1 MEMNENLARI
11 LQSIPPHVKVV
22 AVSKTHPPETIREFY
37 NQGLRVFGE
46 NKAQELINKQ
56 PQLPD
61 DIEWHFIGHLQRN
74 KVKYIV
80 PFVSLIH
87 SVDSL
92 RLLAEINKEAGKNG
106 RVIDFLF
113 QFHIATEQ
121 TKFGL
126 DLYEARDILNTE
138 QYIAFNNIR
147 PCGVMG
153 MGTFTDDEAIV
164 RDEFKQLKRIFDA
177 LKSEFFQTSD
187 HFKEISM
194 GMSGDYPIAI
204 EEGST
209 IVRIGNAIFGE
220 RFYPA

>member
-1 MEMNENLARI
+1 MNENLARI

-22 AVSKTHPPETIREFY
+22 AGSKTHPPETSREFY

-46 NKAQELINKQ
+46 NKAQELINKH
-56 PQLPD
+56 PLLPA

-74 KVKYIV
+74 KVKYIA

-92 RLLAEINKEAGKNG
+92 RLLAEIDKEAAKAN
-106 RVIDFLF
+106 RVIDFLL

-126 DLYEARDILNTE
+126 DLYEARDILNSE
-138 QYIAFNNIR
+138 QYISFTNIR

-153 MGTFTDDEAIV
+153 MGTFTDDEAII
-164 RDEFKQLKRIFDA
+164 REEFKQLKRTFDA
-177 LKSEFFQTSD
+177 LKSEFFSTAD
-187 HFKEISM
+187 HFREISM
-194 GMSGDYPIAI
+194 GMSDDYKIAL
-204 EEGST
+204 EEGSVERT
-209 IVRIGNAIFGE
+209 IARIEAHVDVT
-220 RFYPA
+220 